1 MIRDSV
7 FGVSG
12 QVQHNLGCTATDDCW
27 RLEILDLDSRRIV
40 AAVTMQLIWVFVF
53 AYA

>member
-7 FGVSG
+7 FGVSE
-12 QVQHNLGCTATDDCW
+12 QVQQNWGCTATEDCW

-40 AAVTMQLIWVFVF
+40 AVVTMQLI
-53 AYA
+53 